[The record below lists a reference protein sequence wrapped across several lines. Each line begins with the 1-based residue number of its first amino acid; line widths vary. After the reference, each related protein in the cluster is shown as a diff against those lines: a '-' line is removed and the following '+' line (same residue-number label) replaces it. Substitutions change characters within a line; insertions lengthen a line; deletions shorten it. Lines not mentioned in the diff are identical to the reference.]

1 MARLRGAKIAVNAP
15 NSETN
20 RLLTSPGIK
29 TACMKAATRV
39 AAFAYTETSRD
50 TQMSKEEKKR
60 RYPIVASEEVAA
72 RFRGTVRSGAVV
84 KGQQYPMRKS
94 VVDRV
99 MKDID

>member
-1 MARLRGAKIAVNAP
+1 MAQLRGAKIAVNAP

-29 TACMKAATRV
+29 TACVKAAIRV
-39 AAFAYTETSRD
+39 AAFAYSETAHD

-60 RYPIVASEEVAA
+60 RYPTVASQEVAA

-99 MKDID
+99 MKDIG